1 MPSVCDEMGHL
12 YLREELRPLLRKLLG
27 ELIQGS
33 EADVV
38 DRITKLIIER
48 KPPCFI
54 SVGDNVSRLLSK
66 NSVKVDLRIIDNIE
80 MRRPVESYQYR
91 ATHIFKVLNPP
102 GRIEDMV
109 WPAIEDALKK
119 KGSLIIVE
127 GEEDLLTLVAVA
139 LSPMDSLI
147 IYGQPKQGVVAVTA
161 DSRIKKKVDVILKSM
176 DRKY

>member
-1 MPSVCDEMGHL
+1 MGHL
-12 YLREELRPLLRKLLG
+12 SLSEELRPLLQKPLG
-27 ELIQGS
+27 ELIKGS

-38 DRITKLIIER
+38 DKITELVNKR
-48 KPPCFI
+48 KPPRFI

-66 NSVKVDLRIIDNIE
+66 NSVKTDLKIIDNME
-80 MRRPVESYQYR
+80 MRGPAEPYQHK
-91 ATHIFKVLNPP
+91 ATHIFRVLNPP

-109 WPAIEDALKK
+109 WPVIEDALKK

-127 GEEDLLTLVAVA
+127 GEEDLLTLVAVT
-139 LSPMDSLI
+139 LSPRGSLI

-176 DRKY
+176 DRTR